1 MKTSK
6 KLIMFLSVFL
16 ILLINIESVSFA
28 SIDDNITEAYKL
40 WAELPEEQKIKTI
53 EPLPYNVNI
62 NDSMKASN
70 FSKYLGLGE
79 TLETKY
85 DIRDYIKM
93 NVKNQENTNWCW
105 AFSTTS
111 VLESNLAKTR
121 NKYLTF
127 SPKH

>member
-62 NDSMKASN
+62 NDSMKA
-70 FSKYLGLGE
+70 
-79 TLETKY
+79 
-85 DIRDYIKM
+85 
-93 NVKNQENTNWCW
+93 
-105 AFSTTS
+105 
-111 VLESNLAKTR
+111 
-121 NKYLTF
+121 
-127 SPKH
+127 